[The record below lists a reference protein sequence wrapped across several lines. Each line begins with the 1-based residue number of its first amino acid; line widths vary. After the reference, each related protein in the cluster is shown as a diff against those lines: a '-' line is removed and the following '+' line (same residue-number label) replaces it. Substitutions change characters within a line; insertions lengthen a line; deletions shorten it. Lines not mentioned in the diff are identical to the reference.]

1 MNQTTGTARNTQ
13 ATVRAVLGE
22 KHDMPGALLPILH
35 DIQDQL
41 GYVPNDAVAD
51 IDEAPKDAVGMT
63 WGAVYCLGPC
73 ATILFMSSMVC
84 QALYRHTMPV

>member
-1 MNQTTGTARNTQ
+1 MTTTTTTGQ
-13 ATVRAVLGE
+13 AQHTIRRVLDD
-22 KHDMPGALLPILH
+22 KRDMPGALLPILH

-84 QALYRHTMPV
+84 QALYRHSLPV